1 MKKKEYISP
10 DMMAVELKAKHQ
22 LLVGSGGLTSKKLS
36 VKYKLDSNDP
46 LEEIDGEDEELD

>member
-22 LLVGSGGLTSKKLS
+22 LLVGSGLASKKLS
-36 VKYKLDSNDP
+36 IKHSAVNPTDP
-46 LEEIDGEDEELD
+46 LEEEDDDGELD